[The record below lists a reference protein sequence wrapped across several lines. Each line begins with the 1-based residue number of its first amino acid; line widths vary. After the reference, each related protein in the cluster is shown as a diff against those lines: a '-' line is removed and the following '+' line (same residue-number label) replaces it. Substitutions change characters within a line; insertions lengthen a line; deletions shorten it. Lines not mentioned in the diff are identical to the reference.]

1 MLETLLNLDALRG
14 DARLRLDDAGAHV
27 IAAPVAGG
35 AARAWTILPVHI
47 LPLELAHTL
56 RFGDVS
62 LIYTDKRA
70 RFVVGGD
77 DRWTLDVDRFAGSPV
92 LSVSQSGTSVTL
104 TLTGARFPGTEIPA
118 DLRARV
124 YRHRTLGWA
133 LELRLAWGSFAA
145 TLGLAAFLDGSAK
158 ASAPVAIDGVV
169 CPLGTASAVISGGL
183 GVATFTPAW
192 TLAVAGPAIVR
203 LTGFGAD
210 VVRHVLTVA
219 LLAPGMASLML
230 APPERR
236 SALFVGAD
244 QPFDLNLWPGAPG
257 DLEFVAAE
265 PPLRWLAIEA
275 GEDATGPRRLLVA
288 AGDRESALEFG
299 PSADLRRADGD
310 RYRLPL
316 DRPIFAALFGAT
328 GTMVARGLLAV
339 LGNATRDLHCARVS
353 VLAGRPRDH
362 KPFVL
367 GEVGSTRALSCELTW
382 LAHAARPGGVV
393 AEPVAVADTRLRFV
407 LDAAP
412 APAAE
417 DGEVRVI
424 ADDPLVR
431 VTTPVGVRLRL
442 LRPRDLLLLTYELV
456 GLRLVA
462 HGDAARLVRASDVAR
477 LVVHFPPQALGELAI
492 AEEVGDIPTN
502 TLPPPPIP
510 AYLAEPSRLAF
521 TLESGADALAYDLPT
536 LLAWDDD
543 RLAPNLVPAA
553 AGQNGPAGI
562 REPNPDETAIEA
574 AFRVVLSPDAHGGW
588 QHRQEPAERAG
599 RTELWHTRLRQRTV
613 RARPLLRIGAPVLR
627 AVWTPGY
634 PGLLPQPGGLAD
646 AAMSLKPDDRR
657 DIVSQSVVSAPPH
670 ADLLLLSTLGAWLD
684 LEARWT
690 DESLALAT
698 WIHRATMGREHHVRV
713 VRRGFIFPFG
723 HRAVLISIT
732 ERKVQQEPLGRL
744 GAYLRRRDFVVIREP
759 ELTYLP
765 GDAARYPHQGRETP
779 LVRLRILD
787 RVTPNLDVRPSV
799 GDADPAKVL
808 IRPPS
813 TYTGTPWTGD
823 AAMWLRVG
831 ADDHRLR
838 LRAWDREGRAVD
850 FTAPVAFL
858 AQPDPILDPDPAAT
872 IAAVVDAAIASQ
884 TAGPLDRRKRPL
896 HGQRLAFAPVAR
908 PEDTA
913 FEADSLTFTAAR
925 VAWSPGQAHHP
936 CYPVMKEAAVVLPA
950 LRHFG
955 GDATATDVVYH
966 PPYLNGGFDG
976 KGDLFLAAKSPPPM
990 RFGGARSTADTGAL
1004 LTPSLAVGGVS
1015 RSLGLTGEGLGAID
1029 SGTFDPG
1036 QYFGSALDARL
1047 LGGVSLASILGTVS
1061 FTGSAGAGK
1070 IPGWREVVDGAKRRY
1085 ELTWATTALVESG
1098 PFVPDPG
1105 ARLEITAATEVAS
1118 DGGVAATTTADLR
1131 KFRINLFGVI
1141 EIVLDHVTFIAR
1153 PGQKPDVDVAVTDV
1167 NFLGALGFVQK
1178 ITDYLSL
1185 GGFADPPAIDVSAAG
1200 IAIGYTLAI
1209 PAITVG
1215 VFSLQNLRLGA
1226 AITLPFDGT
1235 PLRARFALSA
1245 RDDPFTI
1252 TVMIFG
1258 GGGFFAIAVGL
1269 DGVEGLELL
1278 LEFGGNWALDFGVAS
1293 GGVHAMAGIYIRLDG
1308 PSDTTSLTGYVRA
1321 GGQLSVLGIVSVSLE
1336 FYLGLTY
1343 EESGGSRRAWGEA
1356 SMTFEVEVL
1365 FFSVGFT
1372 AAVRREFSGSST
1384 ARTFQDALAPDEWT
1398 EYCAAFAT

>member
-1 MLETLLNLDALRG
+1 MLETLFNLDALRG
-14 DARLRLDDAGAHV
+14 DARLRLDDTGAHV
-27 IAAPVAGG
+27 IAAPVTGG
-35 AARAWTILPVHI
+35 AARAWTVLPVRVP
-47 LPLELAHTL
+47 PLELAHTVH
-56 RFGDVS
+56 FDDVS
-62 LIYTDKRA
+62 LVYTSKRA

-92 LSVSQSGTSVTL
+92 LSVSQSGTTVHL

-118 DLRARV
+118 DLQARI

-133 LELRLAWGSFAA
+133 LELRLVWGSFAA
-145 TLGLAAFLDGSAK
+145 TLGLAAFLAGSTRAT
-158 ASAPVAIDGVV
+158 APVAIDGVV
-169 CPLGTASAVISGGL
+169 CPLGAASAVVSRGL

-192 TLAVAGPAIVR
+192 TIAVVGPAIVR
-203 LTGFGAD
+203 LEGFGAD
-210 VVRHVLTVA
+210 VVRHILTVA

-244 QPFDLNLWPGAPG
+244 QPFDLDFWPGAG
-257 DLEFVAAE
+257 DLEFTATE
-265 PPLRWLAIEA
+265 PPFRWLAIEA
-275 GEDATGPRRLLVA
+275 GEDAAGPRRLLVA
-288 AGDRESALEFG
+288 AGDLESALEFG
-299 PSADLRRADGD
+299 PSADLRRVDGD
-310 RYRLPL
+310 RYRIPL
-316 DRPIFAALFGAT
+316 DRPIFVALFDAA
-328 GTMVARGLLAV
+328 GTRVARGLLAV
-339 LGNATRDLHCARVS
+339 LANATRDLHCARVS

-367 GEVGSTRALSCELTW
+367 GEISTVRGLACELAW

-393 AEPVAVADTRLRFV
+393 AEPVAVADTRVRFV

-412 APAAE
+412 TPAAE
-417 DGEVRVI
+417 VGEVRVV
-424 ADDPLVR
+424 AGDPLVR

-462 HGDAARLVRASDVAR
+462 RGDAARLVRAGAVAR
-477 LVVHFPPQALGELAI
+477 LVVHFPAQALGELAV

-536 LLAWDDD
+536 LLGWDDD

-553 AGQNGPAGI
+553 AGLDGPAGI
-562 REPNPDETAIEA
+562 RDPHPDETAIEA

-588 QHRQEPAERAG
+588 EHRQEPGLRAG
-599 RTELWHTRLRQRTV
+599 RTELWHTRLHQRIG
-613 RARPLLRIGAPVLR
+613 RARPLIKAGAPVLR

-646 AAMSLKPDDRR
+646 TEMSLKPDDRR
-657 DIVSQSVVSAPPH
+657 DIVSQSVVSTPPH
-670 ADLLLLSTLGAWLD
+670 ANLLLLSTLGAWLD
-684 LEARWT
+684 LEARWA

-698 WIHRATMGREHHVRV
+698 WIHRTTMGREHYVRV

-732 ERKVQQEPLGRL
+732 ERKVQQKPLGRL

-765 GDAARYPHQGRETP
+765 GDAARYPHHGRETP

-787 RVTPNLDVRPSV
+787 RATPNLDVRPSV
-799 GDADPAKVL
+799 GDPDPAKVL

-813 TYTGTPWTGD
+813 TYTGAPWTGD
-823 AAMWLRVG
+823 SAMWLRVG
-831 ADDHRLR
+831 DDDHRLR
-838 LRAWDREGRAVD
+838 LRAFDREGRSVD

-858 AQPDPILDPDPAAT
+858 AQPDPIQGPDPAAT
-872 IAAVVDAAIASQ
+872 MAAIVDAAIASQ
-884 TAGPLDRRKRPL
+884 TAGPLARRQRPL
-896 HGQRLAFAPVAR
+896 DGQRLAFAPTAR

-913 FEADSLTFTAAR
+913 FEVESLTFTAAR
-925 VAWSPGQAHHP
+925 VAWSPGQAHRP
-936 CYPVMKEAAVVLPA
+936 CYPFMKEAAVVLPA

-955 GDATATDVVYH
+955 GDASATAVVYH
-966 PPYLNGGFDG
+966 PPYLNSDFDG

-990 RFGGARSTADTGAL
+990 RFGGARSTAETGAL
-1004 LTPSLAVGGVS
+1004 LTPNLNVGGVS

-1029 SGTFDPG
+1029 SGSFDPS

-1070 IPGWREVVDGAKRRY
+1070 IPSWREVVDGASRRY
-1085 ELTWATTALVESG
+1085 ELTWATTALAESG
-1098 PFVPDPG
+1098 PFIPDPG
-1105 ARLEITAATEVAS
+1105 ASLEITAAAEVAT
-1118 DGGVAATTTADLR
+1118 DGTVAATTTADLR

-1153 PGQKPDVDVAVTDV
+1153 PGNKPDVDVAVTDV

-1185 GGFADPPAIDVSAAG
+1185 GGFTDPPSIDVSAAG

-1209 PAITVG
+1209 PSITVG

-1245 RDDPFTI
+1245 REDPFTI

-1293 GGVHAMAGIYIRLDG
+1293 GGVHAMAGVYIRLDG

-1321 GGQLSVLGIVSVSLE
+1321 GGHLSVLGIVSISLE

-1343 EESGGSRRAWGEA
+1343 EESGASKRAWGEA

-1372 AAVRREFSGSST
+1372 ASVRREFSGSST
-1384 ARTFQDALAPDEWT
+1384 ARTFQDALAPDEWA
-1398 EYCAAFAT
+1398 EYCAAFAA